1 MAHESLSSDQSERS
15 LGALEL
21 TSETPAF
28 KKKKQIFGDFNNL
41 ANFYNNY
48 NDNNKNNEGNL

>member
-15 LGALEL
+15 SAALEL

-28 KKKKQIFGDFNNL
+28 KKKKQIFGDFNN
-41 ANFYNNY
+41 
-48 NDNNKNNEGNL
+48 